1 VLGVDSALVTILANG
16 GAFGVVLVL
25 IILGLLVP
33 RWVVTDLKEENSELK
48 ATVQS
53 ERARAD
59 AATTAAQGSRDVI
72 AALQSGLQIG
82 MREGAH
88 GEQAGT

>member
-1 VLGVDSALVTILANG
+1 VDSALTTVLVNG
-16 GAFGVVLVL
+16 GAFGVVLVV

-33 RWVVTDLKEENSELK
+33 RWVVNDLKEENAELK
-48 ATVQS
+48 ATVKA
-53 ERARAD
+53 ERDRAD

-88 GEQAGT
+88 GSEQDSP